1 MRRMRSNAYVLNP
14 GYNLRGWI
22 TKQFYWKN
30 DIIKIMAI
38 EKSIKNLL
46 LLVLAIVIVA
56 FLWNTIWFLG
66 GLAVFAI
73 VVYFVYQLLKGN
85 L

>member
-1 MRRMRSNAYVLNP
+1 
-14 GYNLRGWI
+14 
-22 TKQFYWKN
+22 
-30 DIIKIMAI
+30 MAI
-38 EKSIKNLL
+38 ERSIKNLL
-46 LLVLAIVIVA
+46 LLVLAILIVII
-56 FLWNTIWFLG
+56 LWRIIWFLG

>member
-1 MRRMRSNAYVLNP
+1 MWLDHETVLFD
-14 GYNLRGWI
+14 G
-22 TKQFYWKN
+22 
-30 DIIKIMAI
+30 DIIKNMAI

-46 LLVLAIVIVA
+46 LLVLAIIIVVI
-56 FLWNTIWFLG
+56 LWNVIWFLG
-66 GLAVFAI
+66 GLAVFLI

>member
-1 MRRMRSNAYVLNP
+1 MVD
-14 GYNLRGWI
+14 
-22 TKQFYWKN
+22 
-30 DIIKIMAI
+30 DIILDMAV
-38 EKSIKNLL
+38 ERSIKNLL
-46 LLVLAIVIVA
+46 LLVLAFIIVVI
-56 FLWNTIWFLG
+56 LWNTIWFLG